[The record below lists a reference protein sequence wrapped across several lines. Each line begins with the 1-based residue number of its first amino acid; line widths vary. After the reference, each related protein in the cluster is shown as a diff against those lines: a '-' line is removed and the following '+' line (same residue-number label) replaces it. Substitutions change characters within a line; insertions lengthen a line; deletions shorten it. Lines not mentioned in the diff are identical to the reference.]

1 LDIRFAIAIP
11 VYNNTS
17 LLKECL
23 NSLQLQTF
31 KKFDTHIYDDASTQD
46 YLPLI
51 NSYSNLS
58 LNYKRNVNNLGALA
72 NMQFAYNDLKNNYEF
87 VMIMHEDDLLHPQFI
102 EMVIKAILVSEKPSF
117 VISNFL
123 SFDIRDDFKNA
134 NTIKYD
140 DQNTVLI
147 NKKELSLLFLQ
158 LKPIAFGSVIYNTNV
173 YRNMNFDFDQYEEFA
188 DRPFLLDGL
197 NKSSQVALIND
208 PLYYYRSHG
217 LIDNRW
223 KKLLPQH
230 VFNLLKL
237 YKEILLKSDFI
248 PSKVFKKHSMVFVF
262 ESYKNLLLTGK
273 KYSFVFYLFNAKLNG
288 FFSLKYA
295 LLKNSKINKTVTCL
309 KKIFN

>member
-1 LDIRFAIAIP
+1 MDIKLAIAIP

-31 KKFDTHIYDDASTQD
+31 KKFDTHIYDDASTQN

-58 LNYKRNVNNLGALA
+58 LNYKRNINNLGALA

-87 VMIMHEDDLLHPQFI
+87 VMIMHEDDLLHTQFI
-102 EMVIKAILVSEKPSF
+102 EMIIKAISENDKPAF

-123 SFDIRDDFKNA
+123 SFDFSDDFKNE

-188 DRPFLLDGL
+188 DRPFLLNGL
-197 NKSSQVALIND
+197 NNSSQVALINN
-208 PLYYYRSHG
+208 PLYNYRSHG
-217 LIDNRW
+217 ILDNRW

-230 VFNLLKL
+230 IFNLVKL
-237 YKEILLKSDFI
+237 YKEILLKSDFVS
-248 PSKVFKKHSMVFVF
+248 SKVFKKYSIAFIF

-273 KYSFVFYLFNAKLNG
+273 KYSFAFYLYNAKLNG
-288 FFSLKYA
+288 IFSLKYT
-295 LLKNSKINKTVTCL
+295 LLKNSIIIKAATFF
-309 KKIFN
+309 KKLFN